1 MFMRQKLLSN
11 SMLSFKKTLTTP
23 MSRHFCTAK
32 VQPAQVAS
40 KVDPVEETEETDN
53 QLKFIRNTTNLRQVF
68 IRAPEDGYFPAIK
81 HVDEM
86 EAEDVELLVKNN
98 LSDILK
104 SVIDREK
111 LDPKL
116 THALIG

>member
-1 MFMRQKLLSN
+1 MRQKLLSN

-23 MSRHFCTAK
+23 VVRHFSVAK
-32 VQPAQVAS
+32 VMPA
-40 KVDPVEETEETDN
+40 VEETEEIKEKE
-53 QLKFIRNTTNLRQVF
+53 LKFIKGESNLRQVF
-68 IRAPEDGYFPAIK
+68 IRTPEDGFFPTIK

-86 EAEDVELLVKNN
+86 EADDVDLLVKNN

-104 SVIDREK
+104 NVIDREK